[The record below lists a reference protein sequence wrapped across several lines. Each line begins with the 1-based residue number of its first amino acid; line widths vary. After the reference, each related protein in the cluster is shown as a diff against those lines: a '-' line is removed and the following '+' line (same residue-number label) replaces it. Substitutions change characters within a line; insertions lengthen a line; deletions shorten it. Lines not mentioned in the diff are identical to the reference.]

1 MNKVEDLIS
10 RVNELVGIE
19 EKKEEKKKNGFLWV
33 FAIIG
38 IIIAVAAAAYGIY
51 KFVSPDYLD
60 DFDDDFDEDFDD
72 DDFFADFDEDKDDKD
87 DEEDDEDD
95 KFED

>member
-19 EKKEEKKKNGFLWV
+19 EK

-51 KFVSPDYLD
+51 KFFSPDYLD

>member
-1 MNKVEDLIS
+1 MSRVDELIS
-10 RVNELVGIE
+10 KVNELVGIE

-33 FAIIG
+33 FAVIG

-51 KFVSPDYLD
+51 KFFSPDYLD

-72 DDFFADFDEDKDDKD
+72 DDFFADLDDD
-87 DEEDDEDD
+87 DEEDDEDE
-95 KFED
+95 KFEE

>member
-1 MNKVEDLIS
+1 MNRVDELIS
-10 RVNELVGIE
+10 KVNELVGIE

-33 FAIIG
+33 FAAIG

-51 KFVSPDYLD
+51 KFFSPDYLD

-72 DDFFADFDEDKDDKD
+72 DDFFADLDKEEKAD
-87 DEEDDEDD
+87 EDDEDD

>member
-1 MNKVEDLIS
+1 MSRVDELIS
-10 RVNELVGIE
+10 KVNELVGIE

-33 FAIIG
+33 FAVIG

-51 KFVSPDYLD
+51 KFFSPDYLD

-72 DDFFADFDEDKDDKD
+72 EDFFADLEDAA
-87 DEEDDEDD
+87 EDDEDD

>member
-1 MNKVEDLIS
+1 MNRVDELIS
-10 RVNELVGIE
+10 KVNELVGIE

-38 IIIAVAAAAYGIY
+38 IIIAVAAAAYGVY
-51 KFVSPDYLD
+51 KFFSPDYLD

-72 DDFFADFDEDKDDKD
+72 EDFFADLEDAA
-87 DEEDDEDD
+87 EDDEDD